1 VAGFAD
7 LHYRARAM
15 VTVHVVVGVT
25 LLVLNLA
32 AGLLGAWCWHR
43 VEPSPRF
50 WTVLR
55 AGQAAIV
62 VQVLLGGLL
71 LALGKKPGDNLHILY
86 GVLPLVVSFIAEQ
99 FRVGSADAILAARG
113 YDTAAE
119 VGELPPEEQRVVV
132 LSIVRREMGVM
143 TIACFVVVALALRAA
158 TTSGAF

>member
-1 VAGFAD
+1 MVA
-7 LHYRARAM
+7 L
-15 VTVHVVVGVT
+15 HVVVGVT
-25 LLVLNLA
+25 LLALNLG
-32 AGLLGAWCWHR
+32 AGLLGAWCWRR

-50 WTVLR
+50 WQLLR

-62 VQVLLGGLL
+62 VQVLLGALL
-71 LALGKKPGDNLHILY
+71 LALGKKPADNLHILY
-86 GVLPLVVSFIAEQ
+86 GALPLVVSFVAEQ
-99 FRVGSADAILAARG
+99 LRIGSADAILAARG

-119 VGELPPEEQRVVV
+119 VGELPAEEQRVVV

>member
-1 VAGFAD
+1 
-7 LHYRARAM
+7 M

-25 LLVLNLA
+25 LLVVNLA
-32 AGLLGAWCWHR
+32 AGLLGAWCWYR

-50 WTVLR
+50 WVLLR
-55 AGQAAIV
+55 TGQAAIL
-62 VQVLLGGLL
+62 VQVLLGALL

-86 GVLPLVVSFIAEQ
+86 GVLPLVVSFVAGLRI
-99 FRVGSADAILAARG
+99 GSADAILAARD
-113 YDTAAE
+113 YDSAAD
-119 VGELPPEEQRVVV
+119 VGELPPDEQRVVV